1 MVHLDDGD
9 MVGVCSYEGEAG
21 PPSKLGVKDAC
32 LGDSACPSALGSD
45 GAATR
50 LVCGVSKLACG
61 VGKGGCHGT
70 SRVVSEVLVEVIFQ
84 VSLIPINTCF

>member
-1 MVHLDDGD
+1 

-50 LVCGVSKLACG
+50 LICGVSNLVSG
-61 VGKGGCHGT
+61 VGKGSSYGT
-70 SRVVSEVLVEVIFQ
+70 SGVVSEVLVEVIFQ
-84 VSLIPINTCF
+84 ISLIPINACF

>member
-9 MVGVCSYEGEAG
+9 MVGVGSYEGEAG
-21 PPSKLGVKDAC
+21 PPSKLGIKDAC

-50 LVCGVSKLACG
+50 LICGVSKLACG

-70 SRVVSEVLVEVIFQ
+70 SRVVSVFWLK
-84 VSLIPINTCF
+84 